1 MSRSITLGQYIPGHS
16 FLHRLNPRFKL
27 LSLLAML
34 TLLFLLR
41 SYLGLCI
48 FLALLLSL
56 LAVSGVPAIYFF
68 RGLRP
73 LLYIVLMTLVVYV
86 FFTPGGVVLFRLGP
100 FTAESAGL
108 AEGMFVVLRLVL
120 LVWSSL
126 LVTLTTT
133 PLALTDALEF
143 FLRPLKLLRL
153 PVSELAMIMTI
164 AMRFIP
170 TLMEESQRVMRA
182 QLARAADFET
192 GNLIRRARSLTP
204 IIVPL
209 FISAFRRADELAI
222 AMEARGYRVGAR
234 RTRMNQH
241 PAGAGDW
248 AALLFALALP
258 VIAVITGL

>member
-1 MSRSITLGQYIPGHS
+1 MSRSITMGQYIPGNS
-16 FLHRLNPRFKL
+16 FLHRFNPRFKL

-34 TLLFLLR
+34 MLLFQFR
-41 SYLGLCI
+41 SYLGLGI
-48 FLALLLSL
+48 FLVLLLCL
-56 LAVSGVPAIYFF
+56 VAVSGVPAGYLL

-73 LLYIVLMTLVVYV
+73 LLYIVLMTLVVYL

-100 FTAESAGL
+100 LTVESAGL
-108 AEGMFVVLRLVL
+108 TRGLFIVLRLIL

-133 PLALTDALEF
+133 PLALTEAMEF
-143 FLRPLKLLRL
+143 FLRPLKLFRL

-170 TLMEESQRVMRA
+170 TLMEESQRIMRA
-182 QLARAADFET
+182 QLARGADFET
-192 GNLIRRARSLTP
+192 GNFIRRARGLTP

-209 FISAFRRADELAI
+209 FIGAFRRADELAV

-241 PAGAGDW
+241 PASAGDW
-248 AALLFALALP
+248 AALLFAITLP
-258 VIAVITGL
+258 VIAVLIGL